1 MGTSSV
7 SVDCSWRVQ
16 VPFPLRNSKVRA
28 SFFFFVIF
36 LLSTSSSAA
45 TRRYINIHLI
55 QERRS
60 DTPPTSSAFAKLLFN
75 CHGILG
81 KQLLRVL
88 TIILFFCERTTDN
101 KKQKKCFPQG
111 QLNRLDSSLVLLLL
125 LYLSGGSHT
134 HKFLRNDT
142 VLVFVSP
149 HRNIFLKKKKIGS
162 SSYFILFFLPS
173 CLPYVSCAFG
183 GATRSIDIKKTTSLF
198 LSMCVCVC
206 VSLTLVGVSSATHLN
221 PVCRYMMLHNSPFSW
236 RRAMFSPS
244 NESCALLLFFFCRE
258 PGATDTSKRER
269 ESKRHFIP
277 LLLVMAKR
285 ERKTKFGMAR
295 QGGGHSHT
303 VCWLWACVC
312 IYDDDDDLARPIFL
326 LPLHS

>member
-1 MGTSSV
+1 MIHPPQVLLLPNCCSTAMEFSV
-7 SVDCSWRVQ
+7 SSYCVSLLLFC
-16 VPFPLRNSKVRA
+16 
-28 SFFFFVIF
+28 FFVNEPQ
-36 LLSTSSSAA
+36 T
-45 TRRYINIHLI
+45 TR
-55 QERRS
+55 
-60 DTPPTSSAFAKLLFN
+60 
-75 CHGILG
+75 
-81 KQLLRVL
+81 
-88 TIILFFCERTTDN
+88 N
-101 KKQKKCFPQG
+101 KKKCFPQG

-244 NESCALLLFFFCRE
+244 NESCALLLFFFFFS
-258 PGATDTSKRER
+258 GAGGHRYEQARER
-269 ESKRHFIP
+269 ERKRHFIP

>member
-1 MGTSSV
+1 MIHPPQVLLLPNCCSTAMEFSV
-7 SVDCSWRVQ
+7 SSYCVSLLLFC
-16 VPFPLRNSKVRA
+16 
-28 SFFFFVIF
+28 FFVNEPQ
-36 LLSTSSSAA
+36 T
-45 TRRYINIHLI
+45 TR
-55 QERRS
+55 
-60 DTPPTSSAFAKLLFN
+60 
-75 CHGILG
+75 
-81 KQLLRVL
+81 
-88 TIILFFCERTTDN
+88 N
-101 KKQKKCFPQG
+101 KKKCFPQG

-198 LSMCVCVC
+198 LSMCVCV
-206 VSLTLVGVSSATHLN
+206 SLTLVGVSSATHLN

-244 NESCALLLFFFCRE
+244 NESCALLLFFFFVGSRGPQIRASE
-258 PGATDTSKRER
+258 RER
-269 ESKRHFIP
+269 EKETFHSPSSCYGK
-277 LLLVMAKR
+277 KR
-285 ERKTKFGMAR
+285 EKNEVWNGKAR
-295 QGGGHSHT
+295 GRPFPHGVLALGVCVYIRRRRRPCASHFPSSPSF
-303 VCWLWACVC
+303 
-312 IYDDDDDLARPIFL
+312 IG
-326 LPLHS
+326 